1 MPKNFVNLLTKK
13 TQGEM
18 KDARNIEFSSIY
30 SAFLPILACVVWIGL
45 VVANGAVAN
54 NVKIEKVNIETQ
66 KTMENDMTVFKKN
79 NGQLVKKIDI
89 LKPIIERDVDPNKV
103 FDQIRKNLST
113 YSEILSIDGYTRKSD
128 GQFSF
133 SGKSR
138 TYLELSRVI
147 KKFEENAELK
157 NVNLK
162 SISYNKESD
171 VVSFA
176 VTFYYVTL

>member
-1 MPKNFVNLLTKK
+1 MPKNYINLLTKK
-13 TQGEM
+13 TQGEL
-18 KDARNIEFSSIY
+18 KDAKNIEFSSIY

-45 VVANGAVAN
+45 VIANGAVSQ

-66 KTMENDMTVFKKN
+66 KTMENDMSVYQKN
-79 NGQLVKKIDI
+79 NGQLVQKVDI
-89 LKPIIERDVDPNKV
+89 LKPIIQKDVDPNKV

-133 SGKSR
+133 SGKSK
-138 TYLELSRVI
+138 TYLDLSRVI
-147 KKFEENAELK
+147 KKFEQNTELK

-162 SISYNKESD
+162 SIAYNKDADIVTFS
-171 VVSFA
+171 

>member
-1 MPKNFVNLLTKK
+1 
-13 TQGEM
+13 M

-89 LKPIIERDVDPNKV
+89 LKPIIEKDVDPNKV